1 MGKFRVE
8 ITELAKKQIAKHLK
22 SGDQSSIKKITI
34 ILKELAETPYT
45 GVGKPEALKENLTGF
60 WSRKINPKDRLIYTV
75 NDDLVIVD
83 VISAM
88 GYYSDKKLMN
98 LLRNLLFPFAILYG
112 LITGIRNFLFDQ
124 GFLKSYSFDLP
135 IIAVGNLSVGGT
147 GKTPQIEYLIR
158 LLADKYK
165 IATLSRG
172 YKRQSKGFILAQA
185 TSNVKNL
192 GDEPFQ
198 FFRKFPS
205 IQVAVDADRK
215 NGIEQL
221 LSLSEKPEVILLD
234 DAFQHRKVKAGFY
247 ILLTSY
253 GDLYS
258 DDFMLPTGN
267 LRESRNGA
275 KRADVIIVTKCP
287 FNLSLDEQNK
297 IRKRLKVDVNQELY
311 FTFIAYEEFI
321 YGENRKI
328 NVNDIQVAAKVLV
341 AGIAKPEPFFAYLQ
355 DTNDVCLSFQ
365 DHHNFTDKDILE
377 IKNLAQNNII
387 ITTEKDYV
395 RLKGSL
401 PSEQLFYLPIQSSFV
416 SGSENFDKTILNYVG
431 TSTRNS

>member
-1 MGKFRVE
+1 
-8 ITELAKKQIAKHLK
+8 
-22 SGDQSSIKKITI
+22 
-34 ILKELAETPYT
+34 
-45 GVGKPEALKENLTGF
+45 
-60 WSRKINPKDRLIYTV
+60 
-75 NDDLVIVD
+75 
-83 VISAM
+83 
-88 GYYSDKKLMN
+88 MN
-98 LLRNLLFPFAILYG
+98 LLRKILFPFAILYG
-112 LITGIRNFLFDQ
+112 LITSIRNFLFDK
-124 GFLKSYSFDLP
+124 GILKSYSFDLP

-158 LLADKYK
+158 LLSNKYK

-185 TSNVKNL
+185 GTNAKIL

-198 FFRKFPS
+198 FFQKFPS

-221 LSLSEKPEVILLD
+221 LSQYNKPEIILLD

-258 DDFMLPTGN
+258 DDWMLPTGN
-267 LRESRNGA
+267 LRESRSGA
-275 KRADVIIVTKCP
+275 DRANVIIVTKCP
-287 FNLSLDEQNK
+287 FNLSLEERDD
-297 IRKRLKVDVNQELY
+297 IGKRLNLSKNQELY
-311 FTFIAYEEFI
+311 FTFIAYDDCI

-328 NVNDIQVAAKVLV
+328 KVDEIQHAAKVLV

-355 DTNDVCLSFQ
+355 NPNDVCLSFP

-401 PSEQLFYLPIQSSFV
+401 PSEQLYYLPIQSSFV
-416 SGSENFDKTILNYVG
+416 SGPETSGENFNKTILDYVG
-431 TSTRNS
+431 TSSRNS

>member
-1 MGKFRVE
+1 
-8 ITELAKKQIAKHLK
+8 
-22 SGDQSSIKKITI
+22 
-34 ILKELAETPYT
+34 
-45 GVGKPEALKENLTGF
+45 
-60 WSRKINPKDRLIYTV
+60 
-75 NDDLVIVD
+75 
-83 VISAM
+83 
-88 GYYSDKKLMN
+88 MN
-98 LLRNLLFPFAILYG
+98 LLRKLLFPFAILYG
-112 LITGIRNFLFDQ
+112 LITSIRNFLFDI
-124 GFLKSYSFDLP
+124 GILKSYSFALP

-158 LLADKYK
+158 LLSDKYK

-172 YKRQSKGFILAQA
+172 YKRQSKGFILAEANSNAA
-185 TSNVKNL
+185 TI

-198 FFRKFPS
+198 FFQKFPS
-205 IQVAVDADRK
+205 IEVAVDADRK

-221 LSLSEKPEVILLD
+221 LSQTEKPEIILLD

-258 DDFMLPTGN
+258 DDFILPTGN
-267 LRESRNGA
+267 LRESRSGA
-275 KRADVIIVTKCP
+275 ERANVIIVTKCP
-287 FNLSLDEQNK
+287 FNLSLEEQHNIK
-297 IRKRLKVDVNQELY
+297 KRLNLSKNQELY
-311 FTFIAYEEFI
+311 FTFIAYDDCI

-328 NVNDIQVAAKVLV
+328 KVEEIQLAAKVLV

-355 DTNDVCLSFQ
+355 NSNDVCLSFS

-401 PSEQLFYLPIQSSFV
+401 PNEQLFYLPIQSSFI
-416 SGSENFDKTILNYVG
+416 SGPETSGDNFNKTILDYVG
-431 TSTRNS
+431 TSTRNR